1 MCMWGFH
8 SRIVVSVAS
17 GELQIELKW
26 SQRKFEIAS
35 QRLSVVALDILSST
49 STTISLEVQ

>member
-8 SRIVVSVAS
+8 SSIVVSAMS
-17 GELQIELKW
+17 GEQQLELKW
-26 SQRKFEIAS
+26 SQRKCEIAL